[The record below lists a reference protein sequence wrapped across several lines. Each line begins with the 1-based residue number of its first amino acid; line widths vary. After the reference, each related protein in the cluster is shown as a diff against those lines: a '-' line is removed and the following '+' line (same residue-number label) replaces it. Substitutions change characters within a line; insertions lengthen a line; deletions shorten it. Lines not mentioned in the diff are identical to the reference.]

1 MDTSPTAYML
11 IFRDTSP
18 AAYAAMTPEQTS
30 QCLDDW
36 NAWYDGLVAEG
47 RMHHGH
53 PLQAKGRIVSGT
65 RGEKVVDGPFV
76 EAKEVIGGYFLISA
90 DSLEEAT
97 RIAQACPNLKH
108 GMEVEV
114 RPVAG
119 ACHLAHTLGRDTM
132 KA

>member
-1 MDTSPTAYML
+1 METQSAAFML

-18 AAYAAMTPEQTS
+18 ATYAAMSPAQTA

-36 NAWYDGLVAEG
+36 NAWYDGLVNEG

-53 PLQAKGRIVSGT
+53 PLEGKGRVVSGS
-65 RGEKVVDGPFV
+65 RGEKIVDGPFV
-76 EAKEVIGGYFLISA
+76 EAKEFIGGYFLITA

-97 RIAQACPNLKH
+97 RIAQACPNLKN
-108 GMEVEV
+108 GMVVEV

-119 ACHLAHTLGRDTM
+119 ACHLAHSIGRSTM